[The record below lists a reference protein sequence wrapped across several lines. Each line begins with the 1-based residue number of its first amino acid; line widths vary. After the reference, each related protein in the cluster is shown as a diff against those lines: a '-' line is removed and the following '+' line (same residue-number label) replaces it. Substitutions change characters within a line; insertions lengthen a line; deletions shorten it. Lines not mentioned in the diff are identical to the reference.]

1 MQCATAHV
9 HIQLGSSSRAIHGGA
24 YFSAIFGRNFNPTT
38 VLRPSQPLACYW
50 RVIFPALCHF
60 SFVFEKYTVL
70 KAAFQEDFFKNG
82 QNGFLTSVILH
93 FFCNSCH
100 RIDPCDHIRTVK
112 MASSSILITLHRFF
126 SWKFCLQGSHL
137 LKIED
142 YTAIIHVHDVLII
155 IISTF
160 PTATMMMTWWWFF
173 KWRRKHNNNCSYI
186 LYLEL
191 AISSSTTLAFPQ
203 PPRPPPSPWPPPPPS
218 PFMHNHSHHHFNL
231 YHHHHTHNL
240 VP

>member
-1 MQCATAHV
+1 MSTPSLLLEGFSPAH
-9 HIQLGSSSRAIHGGA
+9 A
-24 YFSAIFGRNFNPTT
+24 
-38 VLRPSQPLACYW
+38 
-50 RVIFPALCHF
+50 HF
-60 SFVFEKYTVL
+60 CFVFQKFAVL

-142 YTAIIHVHDVLII
+142 YTAIINIHVHDVLII

-203 PPRPPPSPWPPPPPS
+203 PPRPPPSSWPPPPPS
-218 PFMHNHSHHHFNL
+218 L
-231 YHHHHTHNL
+231 
-240 VP
+240 

>member
-1 MQCATAHV
+1 MSTPG
-9 HIQLGSSSRAIHGGA
+9 LLLEG
-24 YFSAIFGRNFNPTT
+24 FF
-38 VLRPSQPLACYW
+38 L
-50 RVIFPALCHF
+50 ALCHF

-82 QNGFLTSVILH
+82 QNGFLISVILH

-142 YTAIIHVHDVLII
+142 YTAIINIHVHDVLII

-218 PFMHNHSHHHFNL
+218 P
-231 YHHHHTHNL
+231 
-240 VP
+240 